1 MVFTSTWASMSVCH
15 LRTSDRS
22 LSVVKSM
29 PCVYQNLFKWLE
41 TSIIQRCTH
50 PTLRHAQG
58 LLTGCRAAS
67 LAHPEVGQAVL
78 ALHILHA
85 KPDLP
90 VCIGLILQAKQ
101 RFLEYTS
108 LPKLTEEKSAH
119 YTSGLLQ

>member
-41 TSIIQRCTH
+41 TTMILKCTH
-50 PTLRHAQG
+50 PFVRHVQG
-58 LLTGCRAAS
+58 LLIDCRVAS

-78 ALHILHA
+78 ALHVFHA

-90 VCIGLILQAKQ
+90 VCIGLVLQARQ
-101 RFLEYTS
+101 HSFRIHLS
-108 LPKLTEEKSAH
+108 IKLTDGHSAH
-119 YTSGLLQ
+119 